1 MRLFFFFFCSFFF
14 FYRFVDSVHHT
25 QKRSHRT
32 ACTLLFQRY
41 FFLYHIFPPSLVFFF
56 FFNFPRLI
64 RFHSFHSPIPLS
76 FSNTCSMRFYFIYL
90 LFCFF
95 PLISK
100 ESYSQYQRMLLFER
114 FCFVSFFVTI
124 SIFLYLFFSLSLSL
138 SRLSISA
145 RHDLHVLDVMQGGL
159 HLLLQQFVFLS
170 LGGKVVWKDHRL
182 EGGCTRTP
190 RHKVDAK
197 RFPRSQKYA
206 QGVVEGQ
213 KGNVSIIEQMH
224 TSHETTRHDHITS
237 LLFQIVVIVDVSI
250 KIGKHVIISFL
261 FFWSIRQA

>member
-124 SIFLYLFFSLSLSL
+124 SIFLSLSLSL
-138 SRLSISA
+138 SLS
-145 RHDLHVLDVMQGGL
+145 L
-159 HLLLQQFVFLS
+159 VFLS
-170 LGGKVVWKDHRL
+170 ARDMIYMFWMSCRVASISSCSNLFFSLSAARSSGKITGQRVAAHAHQDTKWTRSDFLDHRNTL
-182 EGGCTRTP
+182 KGLQRVRKETCRSLSKCILHTRRRDTTIL
-190 RHKVDAK
+190 RHCY
-197 RFPRSQKYA
+197 FRSSSSSTLVLKSA
-206 QGVVEGQ
+206 
-213 KGNVSIIEQMH
+213 N
-224 TSHETTRHDHITS
+224 T
-237 LLFQIVVIVDVSI
+237 
-250 KIGKHVIISFL
+250 
-261 FFWSIRQA
+261 